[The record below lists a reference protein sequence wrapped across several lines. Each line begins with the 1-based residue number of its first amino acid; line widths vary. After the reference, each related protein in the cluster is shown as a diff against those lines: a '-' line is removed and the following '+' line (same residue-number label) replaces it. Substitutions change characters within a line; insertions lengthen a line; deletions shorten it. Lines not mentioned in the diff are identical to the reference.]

1 MTVTPQMTARWVKAS
16 FLILLA
22 IVMLMYADHLVE
34 DLEANFSDELDI
46 SFEWTW
52 DLLRYL
58 LWIFIAWLF
67 VDAVLIIVLSFRS
80 DAYTLSDVM
89 ERLERIEESQRS
101 SEKELPSESDYEEEE
116 IEEADDFEMEDEGAP
131 PPP

>member
-34 DLEANFSDELDI
+34 DLEASFSDELDI